1 MDFRKI
7 TAMTLAMSMT
17 AAGLA
22 GCEKKKTKQAE
33 DDISIVEVD
42 PTAEATEPVTTQPA
56 EEFPDY
62 PISYPTIEKK
72 DTGDRYEAEDAA
84 LTEGLKKEGVQE
96 KKDEEKPEDQEE
108 SAPEESSDEEKSDE
122 EKKEEAPAE
131 RGYVTGF
138 KSDGSSAVTFKVNA
152 PSNQHYDLSF
162 CIASDKV
169 VENRISLNGKE
180 ISRFKTKKD
189 GEFTL
194 ITLYGVFLT
203 KGGSEIE
210 LRPENGD
217 VKLDYLQLANNTSLS
232 ELSYDADS
240 KLSNADA
247 AANTKELMTF
257 LSDNYGKTILTG
269 QYASSDENKEL
280 DLIYQ
285 TTGKYPVIRFSAIHN
300 SGSSFDD
307 TYKDI
312 DACAEWY
319 RRGGIVGL
327 MWYWE
332 APDKKK
338 PSVYA
343 KETDFSLASA
353 MTDIDIAEMS
363 QEDIRGLYGEGK
375 ISEQCYGLILD
386 IDNMAGQLMSLKNKG
401 IPVLWRPLH
410 EGSGN
415 WFWWG
420 ADGVDAYKWLWK
432 LVYTRMTRYFGLDNL
447 IWIWNGQ
454 SADSLV
460 DKNTFDIASLDLY
473 LSPDMEFGS
482 RYEQFAAMQKVA
494 GKDKIIAIS
503 ECSSVPDIDVAFR
516 DNAVWSFFGL
526 WYGKYMMNDKGEYS
540 ETYCSK
546 DNLIR
551 AYNSDGAL
559 TLDEYRDLTGW
570 VEPEASAPAEQKTTA
585 AEDTTES
592 STTTTAAT
600 TEAAT
605 EAATEKAQEETAA
618 ATEKAETEEKS
629 GN

>member
-1 MDFRKI
+1 MDLRKI
-7 TAMTLAMSMT
+7 TALTLAVSVT
-17 AAGLA
+17 ASGLT
-22 GCEKKKTKQAE
+22 GCGKKKSKKAQ
-33 DDISIVEVD
+33 DDISIVETD
-42 PTAEATEPVTTQPA
+42 PTAEATEPVTTEPA

-62 PISYPTIEKK
+62 PISYPAIEKK
-72 DTGDRYEAEDAA
+72 DTEGLYEAEKAS
-84 LTEGLKKEGVQE
+84 LSEGLKTEGAAPE
-96 KKDEEKPEDQEE
+96 ENKDEENK
-108 SAPEESSDEEKSDE
+108 AEESSDESSGEDNK
-122 EKKEEAPAE
+122 EAPAE
-131 RGYVTGF
+131 RSYVTGF
-138 KSDGSSAVTFKVNA
+138 KPDGSSAVTFKVDA

-162 CIASDKV
+162 CIASDKA
-169 VENRISLNGKE
+169 VENRVSLNGKE

-217 VKLDYLQLANNTSLS
+217 VKLDYLRLSNNTTLS
-232 ELSYDADS
+232 QLSYDAGD
-240 KLSNADA
+240 KLANADA
-247 AANTKELMTF
+247 AANTKKLMTF
-257 LSDNYGKTILTG
+257 LSDNYGKTVLTG
-269 QYASSDENKEL
+269 QYASSEENKEL

-312 DACAEWY
+312 DACADWY
-319 RRGGIVGL
+319 RRGGVVGL

-375 ISEQCYGLILD
+375 INEQCYGLILD

-410 EGSGN
+410 EASGN

-432 LVYTRMTRYFGLDNL
+432 LVYTRMTKYFGLDNL
-447 IWIWNGQ
+447 IWVWNGQ

-473 LSPDMEFGS
+473 LSPDMDFGS
-482 RYEQFAAMQKVA
+482 RYEQFAAMQNIA

-503 ECSSVPDIDVAFR
+503 ECSSVPDIDKTFR

-540 ETYCSK
+540 ETYCPK
-546 DNLIR
+546 DTLIR
-551 AYNSDGAL
+551 TYNSDGAL
-559 TLDEYRDLTGW
+559 TLDEYRGLTGW
-570 VEPEASAPAEQKTTA
+570 VEPE
-585 AEDTTES
+585 S
-592 STTTTAAT
+592 STPAAKPTEAVQTT
-600 TEAAT
+600 AAT
-605 EAATEKAQEETAA
+605 EAAARTAETSTEAATQEETAA
-618 ATEKAETEEKS
+618 ETTAAEAKEE
-629 GN
+629 